1 LCSERCKIVL
11 KSEMFQL
18 EELFRNVFR
27 MMKQDIT
34 RLYGNYLSSSELLVL
49 KYLSEHGAMK
59 ASDLSKKM
67 NVSASHITS
76 VTDSLTE
83 KEYMTRIRSTVD
95 RRVVDL
101 ALTEKGKQILDEC
114 LEMKLEYFQQKFDSF
129 SEEELKQLITLFN
142 KLYKKE

>member
-1 LCSERCKIVL
+1 
-11 KSEMFQL
+11 MFQL

-27 MMKQDIT
+27 MMKRDIT
-34 RLYGNYLSSSELLVL
+34 RLYGKYLSSGELMVL

-83 KEYMTRIRSTVD
+83 KGYMTRQRSSVD
-95 RRVVDL
+95 RRVVEMT
-101 ALTEKGKQILDEC
+101 LTEKGKDVLEKCLQLKLD
-114 LEMKLEYFQQKFDSF
+114 YFQEKFNTF
-129 SEEELKQLITLFN
+129 SEEELKQLIKLFN
-142 KLYKKE
+142 KLYKTE